1 MRNRYCI
8 TYDSKGIDKMR
19 QWETTDLFI
28 LINVL
33 EQFKAVF
40 ANSLS
45 YYLLLRDL
53 SVTLKKNYFCSASD

>member
-1 MRNRYCI
+1 
-8 TYDSKGIDKMR
+8 MR